1 MANSLTNAKTL
12 RRTDRDQDHRSLIEA
27 ASRCYSDAV
36 RRENPDLLEKAALLA
51 FQAWQANET
60 YIPGIN
66 LLARIATHR
75 QRYDEASHWID
86 TGLSIKPDSTSL
98 LYSAG
103 HLALANSDLSL
114 AEHYFE
120 RASHISRVNTKAPVY
135 LAHVKLLKGDYLGA
149 FQLYREL
156 AKTKAS
162 DPQIRSKLFEAA
174 NNVVADFYSAELE
187 AELIRW
193 FSFDNVDFSLLRP
206 LATSLLKHKLR
217 LSETGCPLDAD
228 EIAADPLLLI
238 CLSHFCFCDPVI
250 ERLLMTL
257 RQSILLTSS
266 RQMSIRSEYLP
277 LVIAL
282 AHQCEINESVWYIS
296 DQESQLVDQLT
307 DLAEK
312 VLQLPETTS
321 GDISGLLLLVM
332 MYQPLARSP
341 LTQALAAKNWL
352 WPDEMSALMDQALNE
367 QLSIRSLQQDIPQ
380 LGCTRNRVS
389 DKVRAQYEE
398 YPYPRWTALGYNQPA
413 DYYNTLKTLFRG
425 RLDDL
430 PRPAAPLQVLVAGC
444 GTGRHA
450 LSLARYF
457 TPLNIT
463 AIDLSRASLAYA
475 GMKAAQY
482 GLKVNF
488 LQGDLLLAEKLDAP
502 FDVIECSGVLH
513 HMQSPQKGLNT
524 LSRCLKPGGLMK
536 IALYSRQA
544 RTLVTELRDELG
556 ATLPHT
562 ANDIR
567 AVREALLRQ
576 GGDRWQA
583 ILQSPDFY
591 SLSACRDLLFHEQE
605 HVFDL
610 QEIRRMTE
618 KAGLNWIGI
627 IPPPGARELARDK
640 LQLETTQLTL
650 NDWHTLEQLE
660 PGLFSGMYQFY
671 VRKPVL
677 KKA

>member
-1 MANSLTNAKTL
+1 MADSLTNAKTL
-12 RRTDRDQDHRSLIEA
+12 RRTDRDLDHRSLIEA

-36 RRENPDLLEKAALLA
+36 RRENPQLLEKSALLA
-51 FQAWQANET
+51 FQAWQANES

-75 QRYDEASHWID
+75 HRYDEATHWID
-86 TGLSIKPDSTSL
+86 TGLSLKPESTSL

-103 HLALANSDLSL
+103 HLALANSDLTL
-114 AEHYFE
+114 AEYYFE
-120 RASHISRVNTKAPVY
+120 KASQISRVNTKAPVY

-174 NNVVADFYSAELE
+174 NSVIADFYSAELE

-193 FSFDNVDFSLLRP
+193 FSFDNVDFSQLRP

-228 EIAADPLLLI
+228 ELAADPLLQV
-238 CLSHFCFCDPVI
+238 CLSHFAFCDPVI
-250 ERLLMTL
+250 ERLLITL

-282 AHQCEINESVWYIS
+282 AHQCELNESVWFIS
-296 DQESQLVDQLT
+296 AQEKALIDQLT
-307 DLAEK
+307 DLAGKIIE
-312 VLQLPETTS
+312 LPETSS
-321 GDISGLLLLVM
+321 GDISGLLLLIM
-332 MYQPLARSP
+332 MYQPLAKNE
-341 LTQALAAKNWL
+341 LTAKLAAKNWL

-367 QLSIRSLQQDIPQ
+367 QISIRALQQDIPQ
-380 LGCTRNRVS
+380 LGGPGNKVS
-389 DKVRAQYEE
+389 SKVKAQYEE
-398 YPYPRWTALGYNQPA
+398 NPYPRWAALGYNQPA
-413 DYYNTLKTLFRG
+413 DYYATLKSLFRG
-425 RLDDL
+425 RLEDL
-430 PRPAAPLQVLVAGC
+430 QRPQKPLQVLVAGC

-450 LSLARYF
+450 LSLAHYF

-463 AIDLSRASLAYA
+463 AMDLSKASLAYA
-475 GMKAAQY
+475 SMKASQY
-482 GLKVNF
+482 GLRVNF
-488 LQGDLLLAEKLDAP
+488 IQGDLLQAERLEGP

-513 HMQSPQKGLNT
+513 HMQTPQKGLNSLVRT
-524 LSRCLKPGGLMK
+524 LKPGGLMK

-544 RTLVTELRDELG
+544 RTLITELREELG
-556 ATLPHT
+556 DKIPHT
-562 ANDIR
+562 ADGIR
-567 AVREALLRQ
+567 AVREALLHQ
-576 GGDRWQA
+576 GGERWQA

-618 KAGLNWIGI
+618 KAGLEWVGI
-627 IPPPGARELARDK
+627 IPPAGARELAREK
-640 LQLETTQLTL
+640 LQLNTADLTL
-650 NDWHTLEQLE
+650 NDWHTLEQLQ
-660 PGLFSGMYQFY
+660 PSLFSGMYQFY
-671 VRKPVL
+671 VRKPHL
-677 KKA
+677 QRK